1 MPPGIS
7 HQDAWSLLAAWAG
20 SESLR
25 RHCLAVEAAMRAYAH
40 RGGHDEELWGV
51 TGLLHDADYER
62 FPDMDDEAHGHPR
75 TIMAELQARDA
86 PPEMVRAIAS
96 HADHLGV
103 PRESALERTLY
114 AVDEL
119 SGFLVACAVVR
130 PEGIHGLGAK
140 SVRKKLKQPSFAAA
154 VDRDDVRR
162 GAEELGVDF
171 DDHVA
176 VVVAALTDQADE
188 LGLNGA
194 STAA

>member
-1 MPPGIS
+1 
-7 HQDAWSLLAAWAG
+7 
-20 SESLR
+20 
-25 RHCLAVEAAMRAYAH
+25 MRAYAR

-62 FPDMDDEAHGHPR
+62 FPDMGDEAHGHPR
-75 TIMAELQARDA
+75 TIMAELEARNA

-96 HADHLGV
+96 HAEYLGV

-140 SVRKKLKQPSFAAA
+140 SVKKKLKQPSFAAA
-154 VDRDDVRR
+154 VHREDVRR

-171 DDHVA
+171 DAHVA
-176 VVVAALTDQADE
+176 VVVAALAEQADE
-188 LGLNGA
+188 LGVGGV
-194 STAA
+194 SSAA